1 MACVL
6 CHRGKL
12 KIICYFLVSFDKKQT
27 LMAEFNKVKYYGT
40 GNRNE
45 SSSIANPRYVVFYQG
60 S

>member
-6 CHRGKL
+6 CL
-12 KIICYFLVSFDKKQT
+12 LVSFDKKQT